1 MLAICKR
8 GLKKPLALSI
18 SSSCTKLLQYM
29 GILILKISC
38 SVATTSARGKQE
50 EIQKEDSKQR
60 ERGGNEWREREW

>member
-60 ERGGNEWREREW
+60 ERGGNE

>member
-38 SVATTSARGKQE
+38 SVGTTSARGKQE

-60 ERGGNEWREREW
+60 ERGGNE